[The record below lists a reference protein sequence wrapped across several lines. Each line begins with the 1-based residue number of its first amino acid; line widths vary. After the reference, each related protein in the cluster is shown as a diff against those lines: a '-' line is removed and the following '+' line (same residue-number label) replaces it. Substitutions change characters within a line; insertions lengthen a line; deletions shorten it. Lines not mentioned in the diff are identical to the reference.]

1 MVGGWGPRGAVLCAL
16 LGSGC
21 VSLAQYQ
28 AKVEEL
34 ERLRS
39 DVQRSERQ
47 WTERLD
53 RQSAKLGELQQQLV
67 QSDTRLSEQAR
78 SIQQIRDLSVQLD
91 QRLTL
96 IAGRPCTPMSTNEPH
111 SVEPSATKR
120 PIIRFE
126 SKAPRVP

>member
-1 MVGGWGPRGAVLCAL
+1 MLGGRGPRAAVLCVL

-21 VSLAQYQ
+21 VASAQYQ

-39 DVQRSERQ
+39 EVQRSERQ
-47 WTERLD
+47 WLDRLD

-67 QSDTRLSEQAR
+67 QSDARLSEQAR
-78 SIQQIRDLSVQLD
+78 SIQQVRDLSVQLD

-96 IAGRPCTPMSTNEPH
+96 LQGRPCTPMSATEPH
-111 SVEPSATKR
+111 SVEPSVAKR
-120 PIIRFE
+120 PTIFE
-126 SKAPRVP
+126 SKAPRQP